1 MSNLKSLSFQE
12 IIFKLQQ
19 YWSNHGCTIMQPM
32 DIEVGAG
39 TLHPA
44 TVLKAIDDKPWK
56 TAYVQACRRPTDTRY
71 AQNPNR
77 LGHYYQFQAFLK
89 PAPDNLRELY
99 LGSLEEIGLD
109 VKNNDIRFIE
119 DDWENPSVGAAGLGF
134 EVWFNGM
141 EVTQFTY
148 FQQVG
153 GLDCKIIPGELTYGL
168 ERLAMHIQGVDN
180 ILDIDWNGQEGDDK
194 VTYGD
199 IFLESEKQN
208 SAAILEDVNQDNLF
222 RYFKEYEE
230 LAENLIA
237 RKLPIP
243 AYEAALKTSHFLN
256 LLDAAGALSVTQRAA
271 YIGRVRDLVKKI
283 CLLQNAA

>member
-1 MSNLKSLSFQE
+1 MTKKPLSFQE

-19 YWSNHGCTIMQPM
+19 YWSKQGCTIMQPM
-32 DIEVGAG
+32 DVEVGAG

-44 TVLKAIDDKPWK
+44 TVLKAIDEKPWK

-77 LGHYYQFQAFLK
+77 LGHYYQFQVLLK
-89 PAPDNLRELY
+89 PAPDNIRELY
-99 LGSLEEIGLD
+99 LGSLDEIGLD
-109 VKNNDIRFIE
+109 TKNNDIRFIE
-119 DDWENPSVGAAGLGF
+119 DDWENPSVGAAGLGY

-153 GLDCKIIPGELTYGL
+153 GLECKLVAGELTYGL

-180 ILDIDWNGQEGDDK
+180 ILDINWNGGEGEDK
-194 VTYGD
+194 ITYGD
-199 IFLESEKQN
+199 IFIESEKQN
-208 SAAILEDVNQDNLF
+208 SAAILEHANTENLF

-230 LAENLIA
+230 LAENLIE
-237 RKLPIP
+237 KNLPIP
-243 AYEAALKTSHFLN
+243 AYEAALKTSHLLN
-256 LLDAAGALSVTQRAA
+256 LLDAAAALSVTQRAS
-271 YIGRVRDLVKKI
+271 YILKVRDLVKKI
-283 CLLQNAA
+283 CLQVAS

>member
-1 MSNLKSLSFQE
+1 M
-12 IIFKLQQ
+12 
-19 YWSNHGCTIMQPM
+19 
-32 DIEVGAG
+32 
-39 TLHPA
+39 
-44 TVLKAIDDKPWK
+44 
-56 TAYVQACRRPTDTRY
+56 
-71 AQNPNR
+71 
-77 LGHYYQFQAFLK
+77 
-89 PAPDNLRELY
+89 RELY
-99 LGSLEEIGLD
+99 LGSLDEISLD

-153 GLDCKIIPGELTYGL
+153 GLECKIVAGELTYGL

-180 ILDIDWNGQEGDDK
+180 ILDINWNGLEGDEK

-199 IFLESEKQN
+199 IFLETEKQN
-208 SAAILEDVNQDNLF
+208 SAAILEHANSENLF

-230 LAENLIA
+230 LAELLIE
-237 RKLPIP
+237 KNLPIP

-256 LLDAAGALSVTQRAA
+256 LLDADGALSVTQRAS
-271 YIGRVRDLVKKI
+271 YIGRVRDIVKKV
-283 CLLQNAA
+283 CLLQNPS